1 MKTIT
6 FVTQN
11 KNKVA
16 DAQKLLPEFEIHH
29 VDFEVPE
36 IQSMSPEHI
45 AEYKIKFAYEH
56 AKEPCFVMDTAM
68 FFDCLN
74 SFPGPYIKDYYHTV
88 GPDLICT
95 ISHYLKNPQCHVTTV
110 LAYFDGKKTIFFKE
124 TIPGSIP
131 EKPRGNNGY
140 AWDPI
145 FIPQGATKTFGE
157 MTFEE
162 KHSYSVTK
170 KLLRQFHDYVINSN

>member
-1 MKTIT
+1 MQNIT

-11 KNKVA
+11 KHKVS
-16 DAQKLLPEFEIHH
+16 DAQKLLPEFTVNH

-36 IQSMSPEHI
+36 IQSMIPECI

-74 SFPGPYIKDYYHTV
+74 GFPGPYIKDYYHTV
-88 GPDLICT
+88 GPDRICE
-95 ISHYLKNPQCHVTTV
+95 IAHYFKKPECQVTTV

-124 TIPGSIP
+124 TINGSISP
-131 EKPRGNNGY
+131 QPQGDHGF
-140 AWDPI
+140 AWDCI
-145 FIPQGATKTFGE
+145 FIPENATKTFGQ
-157 MTFEE
+157 MSFEE

-170 KLLRQFHDYVINSN
+170 KLLRQFHDYVTKQK